1 MGGGLDEWVDGW
13 MEGWIDDD
21 GWALQ
26 SEPTP
31 TGDDAG
37 KCWFWSEGWALK
49 VKSEL
54 VRVS

>member
-1 MGGGLDEWVDGW
+1 
-13 MEGWIDDD
+13 MEGWIDVD

-37 KCWFWSEGWALK
+37 KCWSWSEGRALK